1 MSMHSQIMHDTQPSN
16 ASPFV
21 KWAGGKTKLLS
32 KMSAFIPASI
42 VRYFEPFLGSGALFF
57 WLNNRGIKF
66 EAYLS
71 DINDELINA
80 YKIVVSRVEE
90 LIEDLEIYEK
100 QYRQNPQFFYC
111 QLRDSPEYSFSE
123 DCVKRAARF
132 ITLNRTCFNGL
143 YRVNGKG
150 EFNVPIGSYD
160 KPTICDGDNLRKAS
174 LSLRRSVA
182 KISVGDYKDSLHGA
196 RKGDFI
202 YLDPPY
208 SPTSKTA
215 SFTGYT
221 NSGFKAE
228 GPRRTGVYLQET

>member
-1 MSMHSQIMHDTQPSN
+1 MKNNIDKILNS
-16 ASPFV
+16 
-21 KWAGGKTKLLS
+21 
-32 KMSAFIPASI
+32 FI
-42 VRYFEPFLGSGALFF
+42 
-57 WLNNRGIKF
+57 
-66 EAYLS
+66 
-71 DINDELINA
+71 
-80 YKIVVSRVEE
+80 VS
-90 LIEDLEIYEK
+90 
-100 QYRQNPQFFYC
+100 
-111 QLRDSPEYSFSE
+111 LRDSPEYSFSE

-174 LSLRRSVA
+174 LSLRQSVA

-221 NSGFKAE
+221 NSGFKAKDQE
-228 GPRRTGVYLQET
+228 ELAVINEKLLVRMYLHSKVPSLKMMQFSGHYHRTCCIALRKLHSL